1 MTRLDSCDVNDLKL
15 MSLKSCKREK
25 ENNANKVIILYS
37 VLLLNYVTI
46 RILFDTTF

>member
-25 ENNANKVIILYS
+25 ENNADKVILYS

-46 RILFDTTF
+46 RISFDTTF

>member
-15 MSLKSCKREK
+15 MSLKSCKREI
-25 ENNANKVIILYS
+25 ENNANKVILYS
-37 VLLLNYVTI
+37 VLLLNYVKI